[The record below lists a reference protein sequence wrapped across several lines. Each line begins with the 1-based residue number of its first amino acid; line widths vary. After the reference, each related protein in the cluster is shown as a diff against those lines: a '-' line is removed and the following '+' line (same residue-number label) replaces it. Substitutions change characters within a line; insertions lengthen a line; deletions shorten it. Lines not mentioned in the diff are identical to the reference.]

1 MVNLRYFISIL
12 SSAIKES
19 TSDIVKTCM
28 FLTETDITFFKS
40 NNCLISITS
49 TDIKDKYNVEFDKKH
64 LLAFCN

>member
-1 MVNLRYFISIL
+1 
-12 SSAIKES
+12 
-19 TSDIVKTCM
+19 M
-28 FLTETDITFFKS
+28 FLTETDIKFFKS